1 MASLSNEVFR
11 PHFTVRQPDTLT
23 AAPLYIPETTAKV
36 LSKKMKKKK
45 KDKGAVQVE
54 EYTSTRISQLDDLN
68 NVETSVPASH
78 MMPEPEPA
86 MEPADE
92 PAMEPVSVEEAVP
105 EEEAVPQEQHHF
117 EHGYGYTIRQ
127 NDEAAESTINGE
139 PDTTPSPLYLP
150 FSAQHRLM
158 IHLQHKLEALCF
170 SFGQQHIP
178 EKLRAEGWDCPEAVE
193 LNVWTAEFR
202 FNRYFRERLPQLAQ
216 HNTLLDSITNIR
228 NYAVSRTRID
238 TAELKNVLASAV
250 QLAIVLGEE
259 GSVFEKLREDV
270 INTNNWLGEETEQL
284 QNTLD
289 AKLTVIAA
297 ARAKVDALEEG
308 TRAAFDKRLLKRQNA
323 AHAKVLMAIERAD
336 ADQPSEVTDRSVAPS
351 SLDWVNGLENSLM
364 LGDDSQ
370 EESWT

>member
-1 MASLSNEVFR
+1 
-11 PHFTVRQPDTLT
+11 
-23 AAPLYIPETTAKV
+23 
-36 LSKKMKKKK
+36 
-45 KDKGAVQVE
+45 
-54 EYTSTRISQLDDLN
+54 
-68 NVETSVPASH
+68 
-78 MMPEPEPA
+78 
-86 MEPADE
+86 
-92 PAMEPVSVEEAVP
+92 
-105 EEEAVPQEQHHF
+105 
-117 EHGYGYTIRQ
+117 
-127 NDEAAESTINGE
+127 
-139 PDTTPSPLYLP
+139 
-150 FSAQHRLM
+150 
-158 IHLQHKLEALCF
+158 
-170 SFGQQHIP
+170 
-178 EKLRAEGWDCPEAVE
+178 
-193 LNVWTAEFR
+193 
-202 FNRYFRERLPQLAQ
+202 
-216 HNTLLDSITNIR
+216 LDSITNIR

-238 TAELKNVLASAV
+238 TAELKNVLASAA
-250 QLAIVLGEE
+250 QLAIVFGEE